1 MGPVG
6 GLFLHLRPINRGR
19 SQRPLCSLQLKWD
32 SKSDGGYDILRAVI
46 KPSLLIQGN
55 EGRCSLCPEL
65 RFIAGAENETISL
78 IKQFEAHCRKSHK
91 TRDEQ
96 PLNKKNREITP

>member
-1 MGPVG
+1 MGRENDVQYAIL
-6 GLFLHLRPINRGR
+6 GL
-19 SQRPLCSLQLKWD
+19 
-32 SKSDGGYDILRAVI
+32 VI
-46 KPSLLIQGN
+46 KPSLLIQSN

-91 TRDEQ
+91 M
-96 PLNKKNREITP
+96 REDAQTPDGLLPIKRRPEKAR